1 MNYRKNKLER
11 LTRVAHLYY
20 EEDKT
25 QGEIATLMN
34 ISRPLVSRILQEARD
49 VGIVEIRVHRPTC
62 DRDTVQEYLCQQF
75 GLQEV
80 VLFSDEESSAK
91 IDHDIAKRMLAFVE
105 KRQPEYLGLGW
116 GAIIGIATRLLDR
129 VPPHNTAIRS
139 VCPLVGNS
147 DVSSRQYHSDE
158 NVRIVAEH
166 YDAQPVFLH
175 APVFYQDEAEC
186 NLLYATRRY
195 QDVSHLW
202 DKLDMALIGVHN
214 TMIEQDVGYPMKH
227 NKRTVGYL
235 AGNSYDQYGS
245 IVAPERNCIVH
256 IPVEPLNHCRCVV
269 GLCAADV
276 SAAALL
282 GALRTGMLTH
292 VFLRESL
299 AQTLLEES

>member
-49 VGIVEIRVHRPTC
+49 VGIVEIRVHRSAC
-62 DRDTVQEYLCQQF
+62 DRDTVREYLCQRF

-80 VLFSDEESSAK
+80 VLFSDEESDEK
-91 IDHDIAKRMLAFVE
+91 INHDIAKQMLTFIE
-105 KRQPEYLGLGW
+105 KRQPEYLGVGW
-116 GAIIGIATRLLDR
+116 GKIIGTATRLLDR
-129 VPPHNTAIRS
+129 VSSHNTAIRF

-147 DVSSRQYHSDE
+147 NVSLRQYHSDE
-158 NVRIVAEH
+158 NVRIVAER
-166 YDAQPVFLH
+166 YGAQPVFLH
-175 APVFYQDEAEC
+175 APVFYQDEREC
-186 NLLYATRRY
+186 SLLYETRRY
-195 QDVSHLW
+195 QDVNHLW
-202 DKLDMALIGVHN
+202 DKLDMALVGVHN

-227 NKRTVGYL
+227 NKHTVGYL
-235 AGNSYDQYGS
+235 VGNSYDQYGS
-245 IVAPERNCIVH
+245 MVEPERNCIVH
-256 IPVEPLNHCRCVV
+256 IPAEPLNHCPCVV

-276 SAAALL
+276 SSTALL